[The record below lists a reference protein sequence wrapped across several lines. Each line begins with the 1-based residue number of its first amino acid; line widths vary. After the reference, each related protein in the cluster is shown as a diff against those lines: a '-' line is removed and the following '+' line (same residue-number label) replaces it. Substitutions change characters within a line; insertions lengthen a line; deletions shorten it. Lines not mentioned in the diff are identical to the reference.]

1 MAKETTLAAG
11 PCPGHR
17 ILRSSRIGLGDSQA
31 GGLQGHRACKG
42 GSHKTRWVHAV
53 YFYLQICL
61 KSEPWKTII
70 FSTFFFFLHKIEM
83 LVLPCGS
90 SEPLPLC
97 SWHTL
102 PFSLGVGHIA
112 LQGDLR
118 QSCSLLNIRLEN
130 IGE

>member
-1 MAKETTLAAG
+1 MG
-11 PCPGHR
+11 PCSLFLPTDMLKIR
-17 ILRSSRIGLGDSQA
+17 TLENY
-31 GGLQGHRACKG
+31 
-42 GSHKTRWVHAV
+42 
-53 YFYLQICL
+53 YFLYL
-61 KSEPWKTII
+61 
-70 FSTFFFFLHKIEM
+70 FFFLHKIEM
-83 LVLPCGS
+83 VVLPCGS

-130 IGE
+130 IGDIIIISWYYGKKVH